1 MPPPRAKVECAVF
14 LDPPPTD
21 GGHPMNL
28 LRALPMPMPSPAQ
41 PLGPCGGGGGGGGGA
56 EGQQGYQMHQII
68 SASRAKLK
76 SLPELS
82 ATRAQP
88 AR

>member
-1 MPPPRAKVECAVF
+1 
-14 LDPPPTD
+14 
-21 GGHPMNL
+21 MNL
-28 LRALPMPMPSPAQ
+28 LRALPMPMPMPSPAR
-41 PLGPCGGGGGGGGGA
+41 PSLWDLA
-56 EGQQGYQMHQII
+56 AAAAAAAALGQQGYQMHQII